1 MVAAREN
8 GADCALQLC
17 YATPAFLLT
26 WCLHGRQYNPVPY
39 WAAGG
44 GANQL
49 FAPTTAA
56 GGWCMEAVLTFALV
70 YVVLSSTD
78 SKRAIDA
85 PHLPVRIPPCCT
97 RAVRTLLG
105 ATAALC
111 RTVSLQKQRSVR
123 VCFSRCALH
132 AAAESLSGRRVLRP
146 RVLAANGALL
156 CQPTPAAGHAALP
169 GAAHLLRGL
178 LL

>member
-1 MVAAREN
+1 MLLCNAA
-8 GADCALQLC
+8 
-17 YATPAFLLT
+17 PAYMGLR
-26 WCLHGRQYNPVPY
+26 GRQYNPVPY

-78 SKRAIDA
+78 SKRAVDA
-85 PHLPVRIPPCCT
+85 PHLPVRMPPCCT
-97 RAVRTLLG
+97 HAVRTLLG
-105 ATAALC
+105 ATPVLC
-111 RTVSLQKQRSVR
+111 RAVSLHKQRSVR
-123 VCFSRCALH
+123 VCFSRHALH
-132 AAAESLSGRRVLRP
+132 ATADSLGGRRALRL
-146 RVLAANGALL
+146 RVLAARDALL

-169 GAAHLLRGL
+169 GAAHLLQGL

>member
-1 MVAAREN
+1 M
-8 GADCALQLC
+8 
-17 YATPAFLLT
+17 
-26 WCLHGRQYNPVPY
+26 PY

-85 PHLPVRIPPCCT
+85 PHLPVRFAYCHAY
-97 RAVRTLLG
+97 AVRTLLG
-105 ATAALC
+105 ATPALC

-123 VCFSRCALH
+123 VCISRCALH
-132 AAAESLSGRRVLRP
+132 AAAASSSRCRVLHP
-146 RVLAANGALL
+146 
-156 CQPTPAAGHAALP
+156 
-169 GAAHLLRGL
+169 
-178 LL
+178 